1 MLSPF
6 LGSVPWT
13 VSLLYKSSFIPT
25 ILYNCSVWASATSRK
40 KIVKSLKSAQRP
52 FALIIGR
59 LFKSTCTEAA
69 LVLANIIPLHLKVL
83 EIVAKRSLSALSEL
97 LPGSSQLL
105 VGDIPNRIR
114 SAATPSGLSLRTH
127 RERMIRSEVFSLWN
141 STWDTATTGKQTRL
155 FFPSVELAFILSSS
169 KFPLFLCSF
178 LSGHCILNDFLF
190 KIKKSSSPSCS
201 CLKGDET
208 VHHVIFDCL
217 EYATHRSALI
227 MCATG
232 HELSWPV
239 PLSTFAQ
246 HKPMWVALI
255 IFLRDIQRFLW
266 PHSLFP
272 SSLFCCVFNLCFY
285 NLDNLRVFL
294 LVFHVIM
301 PRNRSSHSRRATV
314 VYVHVPANIQ
324 QVIITTE
331 VEIVHDPVPPSSP
344 PISPVSEDTATTP
357 SLNQDDFDG
366 ILLHGDE
373 F

>member
-1 MLSPF
+1 MVWGFSVKLSFNGSKSIFMIFSSKRNLPPLSLVVDNVIVPRSSCCLY
-6 LGSVPWT
+6 LGLTIDDKLNWNSHITKKCAAVKKLLFQILKCCRLSWGLSRDT

-59 LFKSTCTEAA
+59 LFKSTSTEAA

-141 STWDTATTGKQTRL
+141 STWATATTGKQTRL

-255 IFLRDIQRFLW
+255 IFLRDIQRFL
-266 PHSLFP
+266 
-272 SSLFCCVFNLCFY
+272 
-285 NLDNLRVFL
+285 
-294 LVFHVIM
+294 
-301 PRNRSSHSRRATV
+301 
-314 VYVHVPANIQ
+314 
-324 QVIITTE
+324 
-331 VEIVHDPVPPSSP
+331 
-344 PISPVSEDTATTP
+344 
-357 SLNQDDFDG
+357 
-366 ILLHGDE
+366 
-373 F
+373 